1 MQDVEQACRKPLHVA
16 EAFLHLAEV
25 ELGDRLRRHLR
36 LEAAHVGVCCLDLR
50 KQMVVLPD
58 EVPIDGLL
66 DLLEIGE
73 PIADGLSNL

>member
-1 MQDVEQACRKPLHVA
+1 M
-16 EAFLHLAEV
+16 
-25 ELGDRLRRHLR
+25 R